1 MQIGRGRKFSLCT
14 RFKCLLNNYLCLHL
28 YSGSPTGEGL
38 RKGIRPGEGATRE
51 VIAYVLDHGH
61 FAGVPA
67 TAMVSLSG
75 KEHQDKFALSPR
87 PRHRKVGSFQQ
98 FVPHEMDC
106 EEMGPSKFPVLVRLS
121 VNFMN
126 KTGALLYLRVMLVI
140 LARLIF
146 GL

>member
-1 MQIGRGRKFSLCT
+1 M
-14 RFKCLLNNYLCLHL
+14 
-28 YSGSPTGEGL
+28 

-75 KEHQDKFALSPR
+75 KEHRDKFAVSSR

-98 FVPHEMDC
+98 FVPHEVDC
-106 EEMGPSKFPVLVRLS
+106 EEMGPSKFPVLVRASINPMKNSRAGAFGCHTNEKVMIFLGTD
-121 VNFMN
+121 
-126 KTGALLYLRVMLVI
+126 KTAGAHGLV
-140 LARLIF
+140 LMCMDNTVPS
-146 GL
+146 